1 MIKENQNLLNKINAF
16 SDILILFISMT
27 LAYFIRFYMFSSDTE
42 YIKLIKYIQFT
53 LIIVPINLILYNF
66 FNLYHSFRTTAF
78 KNEFKKI
85 IKANT
90 ILTAILL
97 SLLFVSKLIN
107 ISRWVIIIFYFV
119 NIILITSKR
128 FILRKTLSNMRS
140 KGMNLKHVI
149 IIGAGET
156 ANEYLKVIKE
166 NKSFGYSYT
175 GYVANSSNFEGKK
188 LGSFNDL
195 YNILNSF
202 NADEVICA
210 LDIKDSKYLESIVNA
225 CEKSGTKISIIPF
238 CYKYIPS
245 KPYIDQLGSIPLINV
260 RRIPLDNFGN
270 AFMKRTLDIIGSLVL
285 IILTSPI
292 MIFTALIIKCTSRGP
307 IIFKQNRVGLN
318 KKNFTMYKFRSMKVN
333 NEETTGWSTNN
344 DPRKTKFG
352 SFIRKFSIDELP
364 QFFNVLNGDM
374 SLVGPRPEIPHFV
387 DEFKDEIPLYMVKHQ
402 VKPGITGLAQ
412 VNGFRGD
419 TSIKKRIEYDIQ
431 YIENWDILMDIGIL
445 FNTAFKSF
453 KNNEK
458 ILIKNKSIVETVN
471 SIDCTKIKD
480 TGVQ

>member
-27 LAYFIRFYMFSSDTE
+27 LAYFIRFYIFSPDTN
-42 YIKLIKYIQFT
+42 YIKLIKYFQFT

-78 KNEFKKI
+78 KKEFTQI
-85 IKANT
+85 IKANA

-97 SLLFVSKLIN
+97 SLLYVFRLVD
-107 ISRWVIIIFYFV
+107 ISRWVIVIFYFV
-119 NIILITSKR
+119 NIALITSKR
-128 FILRKTLSNMRS
+128 FILRRTLSKLRS

-149 IIGAGET
+149 IIGAGEV
-156 ANEYLKVIKE
+156 ANEYLKVINN
-166 NKSFGYSYT
+166 NKSFGYSYS
-175 GYVANSSNFEGKK
+175 GYVANTSNFKGKK
-188 LGSFNDL
+188 LGNYNDL
-195 YNILNSF
+195 FAVLNKY
-202 NADEVICA
+202 NADEVVCA
-210 LDIKDSKYLESIVNA
+210 LDIEDAKYLENIVSS

-270 AFMKRTLDIIGSLVL
+270 AFIKRTIDILGSLGL

-292 MIFTALIIKCTSRGP
+292 MIVTALVIKCTSKGP
-307 IIFKQNRVGLN
+307 IIFRQPRVGLN
-318 KKNFTMYKFRSMKVN
+318 KNTFTMYKFRSMKVN
-333 NEETTGWSTNN
+333 SEEQSGWSTNN

-352 SFIRKFSIDELP
+352 AFIRKFSIDELP
-364 QFFNVLNGDM
+364 QFFNVLKGDM

-387 DEFKDEIPLYMVKHQ
+387 DEFKNEIPLYMVKHQ

-419 TSIKKRIEYDIQ
+419 TSIKKRIEYDIH
-431 YIENWDILMDIGIL
+431 YIENWDILLDISIL
-445 FNTAFKSF
+445 FKTAFKGF

-458 ILIKNKSIVETVN
+458 LVIKNKSIIETPENVN
-471 SIDCTKIKD
+471 NNNINI
-480 TGVQ
+480 

>member
-27 LAYFIRFYMFSSDTE
+27 LAYFIRFYIFSPDTN
-42 YIKLIKYIQFT
+42 YIKLIKYFQFT

-78 KNEFKKI
+78 KKEFTQI

-97 SLLFVSKLIN
+97 SLLYVFRLVD
-107 ISRWVIIIFYFV
+107 ISRWVIVIFYFV

-128 FILRKTLSNMRS
+128 FILRKTLSKMRS
-140 KGMNLKHVI
+140 NGMNLKHVI
-149 IIGAGET
+149 IIGAGEV
-156 ANEYLKVIKE
+156 ANEYLKVI
-166 NKSFGYSYT
+166 NNNRNFGYSYS
-175 GYVANSSNFEGKK
+175 GYVANSSNFQGKK
-188 LGSFNDL
+188 LGNYIDL
-195 YNILNSF
+195 FAVLNKY
-202 NADEVICA
+202 NADEVVCA
-210 LDIKDSKYLESIVNA
+210 LDIEDAKYLENIVSA

-270 AFMKRTLDIIGSLVL
+270 AFIKRTVDILGSLGL

-292 MIFTALIIKCTSRGP
+292 MIVTALVIKFTSKGP
-307 IIFKQNRVGLN
+307 IIFRQPRVGLN
-318 KKNFTMYKFRSMKVN
+318 KNTFTMYKFRSMKVN
-333 NEETTGWSTNN
+333 SEEQSGWSTNN

-364 QFFNVLNGDM
+364 QFFNVLKGDM

-387 DEFKDEIPLYMVKHQ
+387 DEFKNEIPLYMVKHQ

-419 TSIKKRIEYDIQ
+419 TSIKKRIEYDIH
-431 YIENWDILMDIGIL
+431 YIENWDILLDISIL
-445 FNTAFKSF
+445 FKTAFKGF

-458 ILIKNKSIVETVN
+458 LVIKNKSIIENPENVN
-471 SIDCTKIKD
+471 NNNINI
-480 TGVQ
+480 